1 MNHDSQLCARP
12 REPDKRPILIV
23 PYMWVG
29 DFVRGHSVVT
39 LLRERFPDR
48 PVDLLATRCARRLPT
63 TCPASGKTVV
73 VDLPRGRIA
82 LSQQFALARRL
93 RREGYGGV
101 LVLPRTWKS
110 ALAPFLAGIPRAH
123 RIFRRRA
130 RAADQ
135 RSALRRMEIAAHHR
149 PLRGAGFAEECRAAA
164 RLAAAGSQCPGRARS
179 PPGKENTASPATGRW
194 LRWRRARSR
203 RHGVGRA
210 QSYAALSH
218 RLLAEGCDVFV
229 LGGPNEKP
237 LAREIVGDTR
247 ARDLTGNDIRD
258 AVLALAAAAAA
269 VANDSGLLHV
279 AAALGTPSIGIF
291 GPMTA
296 ALWAPLNPLAA
307 AIEINGVPAVPAMQS
322 KCLPARPSPL
332 PARHQPGHGVR
343 RHPRRARGARKQR
356 RACLG

>member
-1 MNHDSQLCARP
+1 MNNNSQLRATP
-12 REPDKRPILIV
+12 QELDKRPILIV

-48 PVDLLATRCARRLPT
+48 PVDVLATTLCMPLADYMPGIRHA
-63 TCPASGKTVV
+63 VV

-93 RREGYGGV
+93 RREDYGDV
-101 LVLPRTWKS
+101 LILPRTWKS
-110 ALAPFLAGIPRAH
+110 ALAPFLAGIPR
-123 RIFRRRA
+123 RTGFVGEA
-130 RAADQ
+130 RVLLVNDLHFGEWKLPRTIDRCAAL
-135 RSALRRMEIAAHHR
+135 ALPKNAAPPAVWPLPVLTIPPSEVAAWQTKHGLSGNR
-149 PLRGAGFAEECRAAA
+149 PLVALAPGSVAPA
-164 RLAAAGSQCPGRARS
+164 R
-179 PPGKENTASPATGRW
+179 RW
-194 LRWRRARSR
+194 PSA
-203 RHGVGRA
+203 
-210 QSYAALSH
+210 SYAALSH

-229 LGGPNEKP
+229 LGGPNEKT
-237 LAREIVGDTR
+237 LAREIVGNTR

-307 AIEINGVPAVPAMQS
+307 ALEITSGLPCRPCNQNVCPLGHHRCLRDIGPDAVFAATRS
-322 KCLPARPSPL
+322 ALAAR
-332 PARHQPGHGVR
+332 VTT
-343 RHPRRARGARKQR
+343 PRA
-356 RACLG
+356 LG